1 MNPVFDKS
9 SYHEILC
16 RQAPA
21 FLEKYLSV
29 AVLPDAVPA
38 RVLTPALPLP
48 WYAECDT
55 SLESISS
62 SDGHET
68 FKVLRGLRLNFS
80 KKTGPFPY
88 IQEVGKVG

>member
-1 MNPVFDKS
+1 MFVS
-9 SYHEILC
+9 S
-16 RQAPA
+16 
-21 FLEKYLSV
+21 FEKYLSV
-29 AVLPDAVPA
+29 AVLPDAVHA